1 MRISNKVQ
9 PWIHWIC
16 CDNLAYLKVP
26 DKTRGD
32 DEHMLRFRKPLLY
45 FSILLATAGFF
56 GYWLI
61 DSNPV
66 QEKREHGLLDSERT
80 GTNHYLSQTQPARV
94 VKSGTQPAPGDDDY
108 ARMEDGGEVYFQNQ
122 NVAVWGTVATD
133 LGEVVAGETVAFYS
147 ESINE
152 RFATISGSNG
162 EFLITDI
169 KAANDYR
176 VTVSP
181 RGMYKRYSK
190 SPIDL
195 SFNQGVHNIV
205 LETLPVG
212 VLRGKVV
219 DFFDRPVPNFEL
231 SIRTEEKDSW
241 AINAMTDESGTFSVT
256 DFPKGGF
263 QVTSGS
269 MQSFHANGL
278 YFDPEDIDPVTINV
292 DIGHYS
298 LSGYIYD
305 ESGKTIDGAHVVVV
319 WTAENDG
326 VTSESKRQAVTDT
339 SGAFR
344 FSGLGP
350 GDHELIVFAW
360 GEGAFRQML
369 RQTVN
374 MGIDSGQINVV
385 LTAN

>member
-1 MRISNKVQ
+1 
-9 PWIHWIC
+9 
-16 CDNLAYLKVP
+16 
-26 DKTRGD
+26 
-32 DEHMLRFRKPLLY
+32 MLRFRKPLLY
-45 FSILLATAGFF
+45 LSIVVATIGFF
-56 GYWLI
+56 GHWFI
-61 DSNPV
+61 DSNPE
-66 QEKREHGLLDSERT
+66 QEEREHGLSDSERI
-80 GTNHYLSQTQPARV
+80 GTNHYLNQTQPAGV
-94 VKSGTQPAPGDDDY
+94 VKPGTQQTPDDDVY
-108 ARMEDGGEVYFQNQ
+108 VGMEDGEEVNFKNQ
-122 NVAVWGTVATD
+122 NVVVGGTIATD
-133 LGEVVAGETVAFYS
+133 FGEVVAGETVSFYS
-147 ESINE
+147 ESLNE
-152 RFATISGSNG
+152 RFSTISGSNG

-169 KAANDYR
+169 KAATDYR

-181 RGMYKRYSK
+181 RGMFKRYTK

-212 VLRGKVV
+212 VLSGKVV

-241 AINAMTDESGTFSVT
+241 AIDAMTDESGAFSVN

-269 MQSFHANGL
+269 MQSFNATGL
-278 YFDPEDIDPVTINV
+278 YYDPDVINPVTIHV
-292 DIGHYS
+292 DIGRYS

-305 ESGKTIDGAHVVVV
+305 ESGKAIDGANVVVV

-326 VTSESKRQAVTDT
+326 VTSEATRQAITDP

-344 FSGLGP
+344 FFGLGP
-350 GDHELIVFAW
+350 GEHELIVFAW
-360 GEGAFRQML
+360 GEGAFKQMV

-374 MGIDSGQINVV
+374 LGVDSGQVNVV
-385 LTAN
+385 LNTQ